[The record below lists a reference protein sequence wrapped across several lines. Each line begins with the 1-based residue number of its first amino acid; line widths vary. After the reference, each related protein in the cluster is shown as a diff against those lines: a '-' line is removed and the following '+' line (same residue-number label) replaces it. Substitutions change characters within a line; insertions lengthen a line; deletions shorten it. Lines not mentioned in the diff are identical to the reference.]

1 MSPEHDTDST
11 APQDVGS
18 QDEVQKLHQ
27 AWRLPLEIAKYT
39 TVFGIIAFCL
49 WIVRAKL
56 KHITWAQ
63 IVESVENIPPSQILL
78 AIMITALNFVVLTGY
93 DWIAVTYL
101 KKKLSISKIMVG
113 AVVGYAFSNVV
124 GWMLGGTAVRYRM
137 YRRWGFSFMDIVAFI
152 SLLTVTFWM
161 GMFLL
166 AGIAFVMLPVQLPDE
181 YQDKLYFEP
190 IVFGYVFLAVILS
203 YLMATLLIRKPLKI
217 GGQEYSFPP
226 MNLSLLQ
233 LVVSAADFALA
244 SLVLYILL
252 PDGTANYSTVLVS
265 YLAAMIVA
273 VTLHVPGGFGVLE
286 VIVLDL
292 LTKNEVT
299 PSNELIVA
307 VTCGLLLFRVVYYLI
322 PGLIALVMFLWQE
335 VIFWRQKKAEGALAI
350 GDNI

>member
-11 APQDVGS
+11 VPQDVDS

-56 KHITWAQ
+56 KHITWSQ

-113 AVVGYAFSNVV
+113 AIVGYAFSNVV

-335 VIFWRQKKAEGALAI
+335 VIFWRQKKSEGELAI

>member
-11 APQDVGS
+11 APQDVDS

-56 KHITWAQ
+56 KHITWSQ

-101 KKKLSISKIMVG
+101 RKKLSISKIMVG

-335 VIFWRQKKAEGALAI
+335 VIFWRQKKSEGELAI

>member
-1 MSPEHDTDST
+1 MSSEQETTS
-11 APQDVGS
+11 AGS
-18 QDEVQKLHQ
+18 ESETQKLHA
-27 AWRLPLEIAKYT
+27 AWRLPIEIAKYT
-39 TVFGIIAFCL
+39 TVLGIIAFCL
-49 WIVRAKL
+49 WIVRSKL
-56 KHITWAQ
+56 KNITWAQ

-78 AIMITALNFVVLTGY
+78 AVMITALNFVVLTGY

-166 AGIAFVMLPVQLPDE
+166 AGIAFVMLPVQLPEE

-190 IVFGYVFLAVILS
+190 VVFGYVFLAVILS

-233 LVVSAADFALA
+233 LIVSAADFALA

-322 PGLIALVMFLWQE
+322 PGVIALLMFVWQE
-335 VIFWRQKKAEGALAI
+335 VIFWKRKKVEDSLAL

>member
-11 APQDVGS
+11 APQDVDS

-56 KHITWAQ
+56 KHITWSQ

-335 VIFWRQKKAEGALAI
+335 VIFWRQKKSEGELAI

>member
-11 APQDVGS
+11 APQDVDS

-322 PGLIALVMFLWQE
+322 PGLIALGMFLWQE
-335 VIFWRQKKAEGALAI
+335 VIFWRQKKSEGDLAI

>member
-1 MSPEHDTDST
+1 MSPEQDTDST
-11 APQDVGS
+11 APEDVGS
-18 QDEVQKLHQ
+18 QDDVQKLHQ

-181 YQDKLYFEP
+181 YQDKLYFQP

-335 VIFWRQKKAEGALAI
+335 ITYWRQKKSEGELAI

>member
-11 APQDVGS
+11 APQDVDS

-56 KHITWAQ
+56 KHITWTQ

-335 VIFWRQKKAEGALAI
+335 VIFWRQKKSEGELAI

>member
-11 APQDVGS
+11 APQDVDS

-27 AWRLPLEIAKYT
+27 AWRLPLEVAKYT

-322 PGLIALVMFLWQE
+322 PGLIALGMFLWQE
-335 VIFWRQKKAEGALAI
+335 VIFWRQKKSEGDLAI

>member
-11 APQDVGS
+11 APQDVDS

-335 VIFWRQKKAEGALAI
+335 VIFWRQKKSEGELAI

>member
-1 MSPEHDTDST
+1 MSLEHDTDST
-11 APQDVGS
+11 APQDVDS

-322 PGLIALVMFLWQE
+322 PGLIALGMFLWQE
-335 VIFWRQKKAEGALAI
+335 VIFWRQKKSEAELAI

>member
-11 APQDVGS
+11 APQDVDS

-27 AWRLPLEIAKYT
+27 AWRLPLEVAKYT

-190 IVFGYVFLAVILS
+190 VVFGYVFLAVILS

-335 VIFWRQKKAEGALAI
+335 VIFWRQKKSEGELAI

>member
-11 APQDVGS
+11 APQDVDS

-27 AWRLPLEIAKYT
+27 AWRLPLEVAKYT

-335 VIFWRQKKAEGALAI
+335 VIFWRQKKSEGELAI

>member
-1 MSPEHDTDST
+1 MNPELETDENFSP
-11 APQDVGS
+11 
-18 QDEVQKLHQ
+18 DEGQKIHR
-27 AWRLPLEIAKYT
+27 AWRLPIEVAKYT
-39 TVFGIIAFCL
+39 TVLGIIAFCV

-56 KHITWAQ
+56 KNITWDQ
-63 IVESVENIPPSQILL
+63 VVESVTSIPPSQLLL
-78 AIMITALNFVVLTGY
+78 AFMITALNFVVLTGY

-101 KKKLSISKIMVG
+101 KKKLSLSKIMVG
-113 AVVGYAFSNVV
+113 AVVGYAFSNIV
-124 GWMLGGTAVRYRM
+124 GWMLGGTAVRYRL
-137 YRRWGFSFMDIVAFI
+137 YRRWGFTFMDIVAFI

-166 AGIAFVMLPVQLPDE
+166 AGIAFVLLPVQLPEE

-190 IVFGYVFLAVILS
+190 ITFGYFFLVVILG
-203 YLMATLLIRKPLKI
+203 YLIATMVIRKPLKI
-217 GGQEYSFPP
+217 GGQEYAFPP
-226 MNLSLLQ
+226 LNLSLLQ
-233 LVVSAADFALA
+233 LFVSAADFALA

-252 PDGTANYSTVLVS
+252 PEGTANYSTVLVS

-292 LTKNEVT
+292 LTKKEVT

-307 VTCGLLLFRVVYYLI
+307 VTCGLLLFRVIYYLI
-322 PGLIALVMFLWQE
+322 PGVVALLMFLWQE
-335 VIFWRQKKAEGALAI
+335 LVFWRAKKKQMLLEI

>member
-11 APQDVGS
+11 APQDVDS

-190 IVFGYVFLAVILS
+190 VVFGYVFLAVILS

-335 VIFWRQKKAEGALAI
+335 VIFWRQKKSEGELAI

>member
-11 APQDVGS
+11 APQDVDS

-190 IVFGYVFLAVILS
+190 VVFGYVFLAVILS

-322 PGLIALVMFLWQE
+322 PGLIALGMFLWQE
-335 VIFWRQKKAEGALAI
+335 VIFWRQKKSEAELAI

>member
-11 APQDVGS
+11 APQDVDS

-27 AWRLPLEIAKYT
+27 AWRLPLEVAKYT

-335 VIFWRQKKAEGALAI
+335 VIFWRQKKSEGDLAI

>member
-11 APQDVGS
+11 APQDVDS

-27 AWRLPLEIAKYT
+27 AWRLPLEVAKYT

-307 VTCGLLLFRVVYYLI
+307 VTCG
-322 PGLIALVMFLWQE
+322 
-335 VIFWRQKKAEGALAI
+335 
-350 GDNI
+350 

>member
-11 APQDVGS
+11 APQDVDS

-322 PGLIALVMFLWQE
+322 PGLIALGMFLWQE
-335 VIFWRQKKAEGALAI
+335 VIFWRQKKSEAELAI

>member
-11 APQDVGS
+11 APQDVDS

-322 PGLIALVMFLWQE
+322 PGLIALGMFLWQE
-335 VIFWRQKKAEGALAI
+335 VIFWRQKKSEGELAI

>member
-1 MSPEHDTDST
+1 MSPEQDTGST
-11 APQDVGS
+11 VPQGEGG

-27 AWRLPLEIAKYT
+27 AWRLPLEVAKYT

-78 AIMITALNFVVLTGY
+78 AVMITALNFVVLTGY

-166 AGIAFVMLPVQLPDE
+166 AGIAFVMLPVQLPEE

-190 IVFGYVFLAVILS
+190 VVFGYVFLAVILS

-233 LVVSAADFALA
+233 LIVSAADFALA

-322 PGLIALVMFLWQE
+322 PGVIALLMFVWQE
-335 VIFWRQKKAEGALAI
+335 VIFWKRKKVEDSLAL

>member
-11 APQDVGS
+11 APQDVDT

-322 PGLIALVMFLWQE
+322 PGLIALGMFLWQE
-335 VIFWRQKKAEGALAI
+335 VIFWRQKKSEGDLAI

>member
-11 APQDVGS
+11 APQDVDS

-307 VTCGLLLFRVVYYLI
+307 VTCGLLLFRAVYYLI

-335 VIFWRQKKAEGALAI
+335 VIFWRQKKSEGELAI